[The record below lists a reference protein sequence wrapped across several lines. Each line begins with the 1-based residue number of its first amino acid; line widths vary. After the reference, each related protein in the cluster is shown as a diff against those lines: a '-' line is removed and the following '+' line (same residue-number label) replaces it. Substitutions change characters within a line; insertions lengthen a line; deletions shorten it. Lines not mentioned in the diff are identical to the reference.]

1 MTDGRTDV
9 SPVVPRTAAF
19 SVTTK
24 LAFATPQ
31 RDLPGTGVTVVV
43 SSYNYERYI
52 LDTLSSVQAQSHRNL
67 ELIVVDGCS
76 SDRSAEIAERWIAAN
91 GARFSCA
98 KLLSHA
104 QNYGLFQAR
113 NTGFENASNE
123 FVFVLDSDDLLYPTA
138 IAKLLD
144 GCVHADAQV
153 AYSQLEFFDEAAEIG
168 PAGIW
173 NPGRL
178 AHGNYIDALSLV
190 RKSAWQAV
198 GGFARL
204 FNPGHED
211 YDLWC
216 KFVEHGFTGAF
227 IPEVLC
233 RYRIHGDSM
242 YQKMS
247 SADRVEAQCEMIVRH
262 PWMKL

>member
-1 MTDGRTDV
+1 MTGGQPIV
-9 SPVVPRTAAF
+9 GPAMPGPASFP
-19 SVTTK
+19 VTTRV
-24 LAFATPQ
+24 AFATAQ
-31 RDLPGTGVTVVV
+31 RELPGTGVTVVV

-52 LDTLSSVQAQSHRNL
+52 LDTLSSVHAQTHRNL
-67 ELIVVDGCS
+67 ELIVVDDCS
-76 SDRSAEIAERWIAAN
+76 LDRSAEIAERWIAAN

-123 FVFVLDSDDLLYPTA
+123 FVFVLDSDNLLYPTA
-138 IAKLLD
+138 ITKLLD
-144 GCVHADAQV
+144 GCVHAGAQA
-153 AYSQLEFFDEAAEIG
+153 AYSQLEFFDEAAEVG

-173 NPGRL
+173 NPSRL

-190 RKSAWQAV
+190 RKSAWRAV

-216 KFVEHGFTGAF
+216 KFVEHSFTGAF

-242 YQKMS
+242 YQKMN
-247 SADRVEAQCEMIVRH
+247 SADRVEAQCEMTVRH